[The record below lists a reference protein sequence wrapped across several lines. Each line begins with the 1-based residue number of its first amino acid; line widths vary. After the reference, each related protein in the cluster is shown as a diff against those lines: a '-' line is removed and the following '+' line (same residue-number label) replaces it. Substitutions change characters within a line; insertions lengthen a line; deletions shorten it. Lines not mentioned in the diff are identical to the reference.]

1 VLRSGG
7 LLVLGLRM
15 KEQSK
20 KYLAPPGFTER
31 EIEEVEELL
40 RRVGFRNVGSELRA
54 AGSERVAAVKA
65 YR

>member
-1 VLRSGG
+1 
-7 LLVLGLRM
+7 M